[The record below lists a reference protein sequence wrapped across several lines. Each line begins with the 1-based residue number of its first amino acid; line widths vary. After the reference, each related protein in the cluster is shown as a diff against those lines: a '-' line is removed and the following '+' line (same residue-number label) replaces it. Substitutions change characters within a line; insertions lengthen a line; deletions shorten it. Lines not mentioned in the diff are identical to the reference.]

1 MCLKNRHLHPR
12 LYVVQKYTI
21 IHAQRI
27 IRYRK
32 NSFFSIVQGFLL
44 KNRSLFLGLTVLRGK
59 DKADSGKEKKIT
71 RRKGEN
77 SCRRKP

>member
-1 MCLKNRHLHPR
+1 MHRELSAIGKIL
-12 LYVVQKYTI
+12 
-21 IHAQRI
+21 
-27 IRYRK
+27 
-32 NSFFSIVQGFLL
+32 FFYSTGFLL

-77 SCRRKP
+77 PCRRKP